1 MLVSSVARLQ
11 TPIIPRRD
19 AEDTGRK
26 VLRPVYGSLLLSRPE
41 PRG

>member
-19 AEDTGRK
+19 AAAAGRK
-26 VLRPVYGSLLLSRPE
+26 VLRPARGPLLSE
-41 PRG
+41 VG